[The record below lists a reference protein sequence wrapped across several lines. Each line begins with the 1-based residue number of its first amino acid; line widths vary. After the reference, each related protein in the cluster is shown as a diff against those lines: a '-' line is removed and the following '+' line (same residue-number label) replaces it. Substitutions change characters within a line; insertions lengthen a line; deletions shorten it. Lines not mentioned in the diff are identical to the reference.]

1 MLVRAGWETFH
12 NFLCGLIQLLR
23 FILRHLM
30 LSDATVIGIAFVI
43 SISNYCYKTIF
54 INLVS
59 CSLVKFRF

>member
-1 MLVRAGWETFH
+1 
-12 NFLCGLIQLLR
+12 
-23 FILRHLM
+23 M
-30 LSDATVIGIAFVI
+30 LSDATVIGIAFEI